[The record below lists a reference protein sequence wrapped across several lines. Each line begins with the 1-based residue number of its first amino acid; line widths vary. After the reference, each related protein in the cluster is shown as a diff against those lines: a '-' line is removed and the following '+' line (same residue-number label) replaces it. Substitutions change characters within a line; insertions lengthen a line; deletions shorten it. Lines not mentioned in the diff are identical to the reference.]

1 MSAKDVP
8 RKTGEARKLGI
19 IVIVALVIAGLATVD
34 RFLADLQD
42 AEVQR
47 TARQSYRDGL
57 MLARNGKTDKAI
69 EAFRKAH
76 ALERGRTEYELELIK
91 ALTEAGKPDQAELL
105 MHEVLEREPNGGRAN
120 LLAAH
125 IMIAKGKNDAAES
138 YYHRA
143 IYGEWP
149 DNADAHR
156 ISVRMELADFLA
168 ARGKKQELLA
178 ELLPLQEQSAKDP
191 AAERRIAQL
200 FLAAD
205 SPSHAANEYR
215 ALIERDPRDASA
227 YAGLGDAELR
237 RGDYRS
243 ARDAFLSATARNPE
257 DTSIRHRVEVSS
269 TLYALD
275 PTARRLTSVEKYRRS
290 LRILD
295 LARSEL
301 EACIAKHP
309 TATSD
314 NNAQQLL
321 TSANDTV
328 KEKAPAAITNE
339 LAEHVLG
346 LAEEMFQSRGKLCG
360 APDNDD
366 LLGLIMQKVAQ

>member
-19 IVIVALVIAGLATVD
+19 IVVVALVIAGLATVD
-34 RFLADLQD
+34 RFLAGLQD

-47 TARQSYRDGL
+47 TARQSYREGL
-57 MLARNGKTDKAI
+57 RLARNGKTGEAI

-76 ALERGRTEYELELIK
+76 ALERGNTEYELELIK
-91 ALTEAGKPDQAELL
+91 VLTEAGKSDQAELL
-105 MHEVLEREPNGGRAN
+105 MREVLEREPNGGRAN

-125 IMIAKGKNDAAES
+125 VMLSKGNSDTAES

-178 ELLPLQEQSAKDP
+178 ELLPLQEQSGKDP

-215 ALIERDPRDASA
+215 ALIKQDPRDASA
-227 YAGLGDAELR
+227 YTGLGDAELK

-243 ARDAFLSATARNPE
+243 ARDAFLSAAARNPA
-257 DTSIRHRVEVSS
+257 DPSIRYRVELSG
-269 TLYALD
+269 TLNDLD

-301 EACIAKHP
+301 DGCIAKHSV
-309 TATSD
+309 AASD
-314 NNAQQLL
+314 KAQQFL
-321 TSANDTV
+321 TSANDV
-328 KEKAPAAITNE
+328 IKQKAPAAITNE

-346 LAEEMFQSRGKLCG
+346 LADETFQARVKLCG
-360 APDNDD
+360 TPEGDD
-366 LLGLIMQKVAQ
+366 PLRLIMQKVAQ

>member
-1 MSAKDVP
+1 MSAKEVAP
-8 RKTGEARKLGI
+8 KTSEKRKLGI
-19 IVIVALVIAGLATVD
+19 IVIVAMVIAGLAVVD
-34 RFLADLQD
+34 TFLARVQD

-47 TARQSYRDGL
+47 TARQSFREGL
-57 MLARNGKTDKAI
+57 LFSRNGKADQAI

-76 ALERGRTEYELELIK
+76 ALEREKTEYELELIK
-91 ALTEAGKPDQAELL
+91 ALTEAGKSDQAELL
-105 MHEVLEREPNGGRAN
+105 MREVLEREPNGGRAN

-125 IMIAKGKNDAAES
+125 IMIAKGKDGAAES

-168 ARGKKQELLA
+168 AKGKKQELLA

-191 AAERRIAQL
+191 AADRRIAQL

-215 ALIERDPRDASA
+215 ALIKRDPGDASA
-227 YAGLGDAELR
+227 YAGLGDAELKL
-237 RGDYRS
+237 GDYRP
-243 ARDAFLSATARNPE
+243 ARDAFLSAAARNPE
-257 DTSIRHRVEVSS
+257 DASIRHRVELSS
-269 TLYALD
+269 TLNALD

-290 LRILD
+290 LRILE
-295 LARSEL
+295 LAQAEL
-301 EACIAKHP
+301 DGCIAKHP
-309 TATSD
+309 AAASD
-314 NNAQQLL
+314 KAQQLL
-321 TSANDTV
+321 ASANDMV
-328 KEKAPAAITNE
+328 KQKAPAAITNE

-346 LAEEMFQSRGKLCG
+346 LADETFQNRVKLCG
-360 APDNDD
+360 TPDDD
-366 LLGLIMQKVAQ
+366 DPLRLIMQKVAQ